1 MEPSTRRSLA
11 ERILGTRVV
20 FRRPIYIFWLSAIA
34 IVLFA
39 ATFGLNRVYAQRQ
52 QQLSVSWFR
61 EGQTAL
67 AAGKPEL
74 AIGDLR
80 TALAYSHDNQEYLFA
95 LAQALAA
102 ANRVPEARSYLLS
115 LLEDEPGNGPVNL
128 ELAHLAVKTHDNG
141 HAMRYFNGA
150 IYGAWEENPEA
161 QRQQVRKELID
172 FLISQ
177 RLKTQARGELLTLSA
192 EMPKDSGS
200 ELWVANAF
208 AKLGD
213 DASALDFYSASLKRN
228 RHDAD
233 ALLGAGEAAFHLGR
247 YREALAYFKRANSAH
262 PDAESAQMLEL
273 TSLILD
279 WNPFESSLSQD
290 ERRHRLVLAMDVADR
305 RLQQCA
311 QSQHVDLSVP
321 GTNPMQLYRV
331 QWLQLDRE
339 IAHARSHSSL
349 VELLNP
355 VASLIMGIEQQP
367 GCGAPAQTDQAMLH
381 IYARPEELQP

>member
-1 MEPSTRRSLA
+1 
-11 ERILGTRVV
+11 
-20 FRRPIYIFWLSAIA
+20 
-34 IVLFA
+34 
-39 ATFGLNRVYAQRQ
+39 VYAQRE

-67 AAGKPEL
+67 AASKPEL
-74 AIGDLR
+74 AIADLR
-80 TALAYSHDNQEYLFA
+80 TALVYSHDNQEYLFA

-115 LLEDEPGNGPVNL
+115 LLEDEPGSGPVNL
-128 ELAHLAVKTHDNG
+128 ELAHLAVKTHDAG
-141 HAMRYFNGA
+141 HTMRYFNGA
-150 IYGAWEENPEA
+150 IYGAWEKNPEA

-177 RLKTQARGELLTLSA
+177 GLNTQARGELLTLSA

-213 DASALDFYSASLKRN
+213 DSSALDFYRASLKRN
-228 RHDAD
+228 RHDPG
-233 ALLGAGEAAFHLGR
+233 ALLGAGQAAFHLGR
-247 YREALAYFKRANSAH
+247 YRDALAYFKHANSVH
-262 PDAESAQMLEL
+262 PDAESAQMLAL

-279 WNPFESSLSQD
+279 LNPFESSLSQD

-311 QSQHVDLSVP
+311 QWQHVDLSLP
-321 GTNPMQLYRV
+321 GANVLQVERA

-355 VASLIMGIEQQP
+355 VASLILGIERQP
-367 GCGAPAQTDQAMLH
+367 NCGVPAQADEAMLH
-381 IYARPEELQP
+381 IYSRAEDLQP

>member
-1 MEPSTRRSLA
+1 
-11 ERILGTRVV
+11 
-20 FRRPIYIFWLSAIA
+20 
-34 IVLFA
+34 
-39 ATFGLNRVYAQRQ
+39 VYAQRQ

-61 EGQTAL
+61 EGQAAL
-67 AAGKPEL
+67 AAGKPQA

-80 TALAYSHDNQEYLFA
+80 TALVYSHDNSQYLFT
-95 LAQALAA
+95 LAQALGA

-115 LLEDEPGNGPVNL
+115 LLELEPGNGPVNL
-128 ELAHLAVKTHDNG
+128 ELAHLAIKTHDTT

-150 IYGAWEENPEA
+150 IYGAWEANPEA
-161 QRQQVRKELID
+161 QRQEVRKELID

-177 RLKTQARGELLTLSA
+177 QLKTQARGELLTLSA
-192 EMPKDSGS
+192 EMPRDSAS

-213 DASALDFYSASLKRN
+213 DASALDFYTASLKHD
-228 RHDAD
+228 RHDPA
-233 ALLGAGEAAFHLGR
+233 ALLGAGQSAFHLGR
-247 YREALAYFKRANSAH
+247 YREALSYFRRANSAH
-262 PDAESAQMLEL
+262 PDPESAQMLEL

-279 WNPFESSLSQD
+279 LNPFESSLSQD

-321 GTNPMQLYRV
+321 GTNPLQLYRV

-349 VELLNP
+349 VELLIP
-355 VASLIMGIEQQP
+355 VASLIMGIENQAK
-367 GCGAPAQTDQAMLH
+367 CGPAAQTDQAMLRV
-381 IYARPEELQP
+381 YSQAQELQP

>member
-1 MEPSTRRSLA
+1 METPLRRSLA
-11 ERILGTRVV
+11 DRILGKRVL
-20 FRRPIYIFWLSAIA
+20 FRRPIYIFWLSAIT

-61 EGQTAL
+61 QGQTAL
-67 AAGKPEL
+67 AAGQPKV

-80 TALAYSHDNQEYLFA
+80 TALVYSHDNQEYLFA

-102 ANRVPEARSYLLS
+102 ANRIPEARAYLLS
-115 LLEDEPGNGPVNL
+115 LLEIEPGSGRVNL
-128 ELAHLAVKTHDNG
+128 ELAHLAVKTKDNV

-150 IYGAWEENPEA
+150 IYGAWEANPEE
-161 QRQQVRKELID
+161 QRQQVRKELIN

-177 RLKTQARGELLTLSA
+177 QLETQARGELLTLSA
-192 EMPKDSGS
+192 EMPKDSES

-208 AKLGD
+208 SKLGD
-213 DASALDFYSASLKRN
+213 EASALDFYSASLKEN

-233 ALLGAGEAAFHLGR
+233 AQLGAGQAAFHLGR
-247 YREALAYFKRANSAH
+247 YREALAYFKRANAAR
-262 PDAESAQMLEL
+262 PNRDSAQMLEL

-279 WNPFESSLSQD
+279 MNPFASSLPHD

-311 QSQHVDLSVP
+311 QLQHVDLTVP
-321 GTNPMQLYRV
+321 GSNPLQLERA
-331 QWLQLDRE
+331 QWLQLDRQ
-339 IAHARSHSSL
+339 IAHARSNSSL

-355 VASLIMGIEQQP
+355 VASLIMGIEQQAN
-367 GCGAPAQTDQAMLH
+367 CGAAALNDQAMLR
-381 IYARPEELQP
+381 IYSRPEELQP